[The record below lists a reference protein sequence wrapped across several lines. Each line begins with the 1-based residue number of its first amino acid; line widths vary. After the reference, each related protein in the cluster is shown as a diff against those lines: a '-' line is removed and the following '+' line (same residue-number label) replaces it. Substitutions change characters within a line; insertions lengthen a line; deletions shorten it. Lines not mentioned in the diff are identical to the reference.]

1 MTKMRCFYEW
11 NLMYQI
17 ALRSTSPVAGSRL
30 GTRGN
35 ALFDGHN
42 PLFGV
47 LLSFTHVSELVVG
60 TICLKGKAIA
70 SRASDSRVV
79 KIGC

>member
-1 MTKMRCFYEW
+1 MRRSYEW

-17 ALRSTSPVAGSRL
+17 TLRSTNPVAGSRL
-30 GTRGN
+30 GSRGN

-47 LLSFTHVSELVVG
+47 LLSDTHVSELMVG
-60 TICLKGKAIA
+60 TICLKGKAIV
-70 SRASDSRVV
+70 SRASD
-79 KIGC
+79 